1 MRTNDSK
8 RWWLALATATLLA
21 PFSQAAIS
29 DDDPIWKGLS
39 WYSSFNGETSGY
51 PAEKP
56 AENAGSW
63 GMSASPATISV
74 SGGDNKAIL
83 VGTGWTDRQTVLSG
97 DDAAFTIVFR
107 GQLGDVA
114 TGLFFAFGSKKEAL
128 SGGLAFR
135 RGTDPGTFVVTT
147 GKDTTAR
154 LQTTLDPADDWAWH
168 TYALTYD
175 SAQETSLTLYV
186 DGEQVATGVPSGTV
200 IDAPFQW
207 GTRHGNPMAGEA
219 KGNGAIDAM
228 GVWKRVL
235 TQTEIQA
242 LVADWYTETTVAV
255 SFTALPEGYMPP
267 PVRAL
272 PLELTG
278 NTGLEGMRAAKQ
290 TVNGRAATVANITG
304 GTGVY
309 SIYGISDSGSGDR
322 STINHDVWLKVSGGA
337 FNQVVG
343 GKDNDWKG
351 NHANGINGDLFTELA
366 GAGTAAKCVIG
377 AICGC
382 GTGGDNA
389 GALPFTGDTVV
400 TVADGAKVS
409 GAVVGSCSTQHSKVQ
424 QHDGNSTVRV
434 YALQDVSVSGDALAG
449 SGTAIIGASTVNYIN
464 SNHTSG
470 ATLSGNSTVEIVLT
484 EGAGTFA
491 KSIYGASRGRD
502 GTTGDLSV
510 QGDSTVRIDAPGI
523 VFPNLVCAGGSG
535 TTAGVDGTA
544 SLTLEAGIFTGS
556 LVPCERGASVG
567 ASVLTLAPTGRL
579 DLTRA
584 TIGDFGSIAI
594 APQGGT
600 LVLGELRP
608 TTAVCAADAK
618 GVVALTPTQAEIMAR
633 TITLFAAESIPEGLT
648 VEAEGLAPEQIALS
662 LVDGKLCLT
671 IDAAADLTW
680 QTPAEGTDWDAGLEG
695 FRAGDNV
702 TFGAN
707 ATTEAVTVPGD
718 VRANAVTVAGD
729 YALSG
734 NGLLSVGELTVEAG
748 GTLTLG
754 EGAMRARRVYLMPAA
769 RAITGA
775 NSDGLALAE
784 FGLTLAGQPVDLS
797 KATIS
802 TTKAG
807 AAQHPIANL
816 IDGDLRSKWYWV
828 TKATTFADCIITLDA
843 GEGREFVFDGYRLA
857 MADQSGRNPTTW
869 YVVVDAIGGGQV
881 FADYRQNTEEV
892 ATAWTPNAWLDETF
906 DIQFG
911 QGRMTLAAEGG
922 VTVAGTLAGIGEI
935 RGDVAFAEGSVLR
948 ASATGY
954 PVIAGAVSGT
964 VTLDV
969 SALTLGDAT
978 VVPVLRA
985 PEGLAITHTAGE
997 DYEII
1002 YGNGLYWFARKLT
1015 MPLTLTLS
1023 QASGWMGGNWVDA
1036 TGTPVAPN
1044 QWGARP
1050 AETLEAVV
1058 AAAADGAM
1066 LSLDSPVAVGSL
1078 TVADTGHALT
1088 LAAMYDYTLTAQAL
1102 TVAGDLA
1109 TSSVV
1114 LAIPDGATIDGTL
1127 TYDHPSGTLALPN
1140 LNGSGTLVKT
1150 GGGTFNLANSVA
1162 VSPTVHV
1169 RAGTLALTS
1178 IEGVYEALPDI
1189 IVEGGATLTGA
1200 GCSSVKYNDASA
1212 TFTFRDDAIFVFE
1225 NGNSDGGTLAP
1236 HIAIANDGTKVA
1248 NFRGSYYG
1256 SHTRFTGGIA
1266 GHGTLRF
1273 GGGHNNAFGV
1283 TGVIEDDDEGAL
1295 ALEIATNAAEIT
1307 ISGANTYSGGTTIAR
1322 SFTTNNAEALGRGAV
1337 AVEEGGSLTVSGT
1350 LNVHAA
1356 YANAGTVKG
1365 AIRLCA
1371 GATLD
1376 AAAGTAVFDTVSTED
1391 GATVTFTALP
1401 ETMAAET
1408 RLAAWESGPA
1418 DASGFSVPGWELAAR
1433 EDGLYVVGPAAPAV
1447 TLPEA
1452 VAGEAEGVTFDAVAK
1467 AALTAAAEA
1476 AGLTE
1481 VLAVTGTANGRAM
1494 TTAEINAALS
1504 GLTGEG
1510 LVAADVD
1517 AGTLR
1522 VAYDFA
1528 VTALSLEGGTLAVT
1542 ATVSGAEGKTVLLA
1556 EGVTA
1561 ALIPVTLGETIVE
1574 GEPVAEATLAENAA
1588 SVRLTLDATGAGTRL
1603 FKVRVLPPQSSSA
1616 E

>member
-1 MRTNDSK
+1 
-8 RWWLALATATLLA
+8 
-21 PFSQAAIS
+21 
-29 DDDPIWKGLS
+29 
-39 WYSSFNGETSGY
+39 
-51 PAEKP
+51 
-56 AENAGSW
+56 
-63 GMSASPATISV
+63 
-74 SGGDNKAIL
+74 
-83 VGTGWTDRQTVLSG
+83 
-97 DDAAFTIVFR
+97 
-107 GQLGDVA
+107 
-114 TGLFFAFGSKKEAL
+114 
-128 SGGLAFR
+128 
-135 RGTDPGTFVVTT
+135 
-147 GKDTTAR
+147 
-154 LQTTLDPADDWAWH
+154 
-168 TYALTYD
+168 
-175 SAQETSLTLYV
+175 
-186 DGEQVATGVPSGTV
+186 
-200 IDAPFQW
+200 
-207 GTRHGNPMAGEA
+207 
-219 KGNGAIDAM
+219 
-228 GVWKRVL
+228 
-235 TQTEIQA
+235 
-242 LVADWYTETTVAV
+242 
-255 SFTALPEGYMPP
+255 
-267 PVRAL
+267 
-272 PLELTG
+272 
-278 NTGLEGMRAAKQ
+278 MRAAKQ
-290 TVNGRAATVANITG
+290 TVNGRTANVANVTG
-304 GTGVY
+304 SDGTY
-309 SIYGISDSGSGDR
+309 NLYGISGSGEGDR
-322 STINHDVWLKVSGGA
+322 STLNRDVWLKVSGGA

-343 GKDNDWKG
+343 GKDNNWENKT
-351 NHANGINGDLFTELA
+351 ANTINGNLVTELA
-366 GAGTAAKCVIG
+366 GVGTAAKCVIG
-377 AICGC
+377 GI
-382 GTGGDNA
+382 TGGGNGDNS
-389 GALPFTGDTVV
+389 GQLPFTGDTVV

-409 GAVVGSCSTQHSKVQ
+409 GAVVGSCSTQHRFVQ
-424 QHDGNSTVRV
+424 QHNGNSTVRI
-434 YALQDVSVSGDALAG
+434 YALQNVSVEGDALAG
-449 SGTAIIGASTVNYIN
+449 SGTAIIGAGTVNYTN
-464 SNHTSG
+464 SNTGSG
-470 ATLSGNSTVEIVLT
+470 VTLSGNSAVEIVLT
-484 EGAGTFA
+484 EGSGTFA
-491 KSIYGASRGRD
+491 KSIYGASRGKD
-502 GTTGDLSV
+502 NTTGDLSV
-510 QGDSTVRIDAPGI
+510 QGDSAVRIDAPGV

-535 TTAGVDGTA
+535 TTANVDGTA
-544 SLTLEAGIFTGS
+544 SLTLEAGVFTGS

-567 ASVLTLAPTGRL
+567 ASALTLAPTGRL

-584 TIGDFGSIAI
+584 TIGDFGSVTV
-594 APQGGT
+594 APRGGT
-600 LVLGELRP
+600 LVLGEMRP

-618 GVVALTPTQAEIMAR
+618 GIVALTPTQAEIMAR
-633 TITLFAAESIPEGLT
+633 TIPLFTAEAIPEGLT
-648 VEAEGLAPEQIALS
+648 VDAEGLTPGQVSLS

-680 QTPAEGTDWDAGLEG
+680 QTPAEGTDWSAGLEG

-707 ATTEAVTVPGD
+707 EASEAVTVPGD

-729 YALSG
+729 YTLSG

-769 RAITGA
+769 RTTTGA

-784 FGLTLAGQPVDLS
+784 FGLTLAGRPVDLS

-807 AAQHPIANL
+807 AAQHPVAHL
-816 IDGDLRSKWYWV
+816 IDGDLESKWYWV
-828 TKATTFADCIITLDA
+828 TDATTFADCIITLDA

-869 YVVVDAIGGGQV
+869 YLAVDVIGGGQALV
-881 FADYRQNTEEV
+881 DYRANAEDTAV
-892 ATAWTPNAWLDETF
+892 AWTPNAWLDETF

-978 VVPVLRA
+978 VIPVLRA

-1109 TSSVV
+1109 TSSAV

-1140 LNGSGTLVKT
+1140 LKGSGTLAKT
-1150 GGGTFNLANSVA
+1150 GGGTFRLPVVA
-1162 VSPTVHV
+1162 VCEPTIRVQT
-1169 RAGTLALTS
+1169 GTFEFEPTGAWTGHS
-1178 IEGVYEALPDI
+1178 YNMLPDLL
-1189 IVEGGATLTGA
+1189 VEGGATLAATGFA
-1200 GCSSVKYNDASA
+1200 RGKLNDASA
-1212 TFTFRDDAIFVFE
+1212 TFTFRDNAIFTFQ
-1225 NGNSDGGTLAP
+1225 NGNNDGGTIAP
-1236 HIAIANDGTKVA
+1236 KIVIENDGTPEGAARFQGTSGGSATVFTNTVSGNGLLRFVA
-1248 NFRGSYYG
+1248 GS
-1256 SHTRFTGGIA
+1256 GGNDYAIA
-1266 GHGTLRF
+1266 GVVGDGSGGVLALRFEDNDGSGITLR
-1273 GGGHNNAFGV
+1273 
-1283 TGVIEDDDEGAL
+1283 
-1295 ALEIATNAAEIT
+1295 
-1307 ISGANTYSGGTTIAR
+1307 GANTYSGGTTVA
-1322 SFTTNNAEALGRGAV
+1322 SSVTAANAEALGRGPV
-1337 AVEEGGSLTVSGT
+1337 AIEEGGTLTVTGT

-1356 YANAGTVKG
+1356 YANAGTVTG

-1376 AAAGTAVFDTVSTED
+1376 AATGTAVFDTVSTEA
-1391 GATVTFTALP
+1391 GAAVTFTALP

-1408 RLAAWESGPA
+1408 RLATWASGPA
-1418 DASGFSVPGWELAAR
+1418 NASGFSVPGWELAAR

-1452 VAGEAEGVTFDAVAK
+1452 VAGEADGVTFDAIAK
-1467 AALTAAAEA
+1467 ATLSAAAEA

-1588 SVRLTLDATGAGTRL
+1588 SVRLTLDATGAGTWL